1 MWLDD
6 LYEDRKIR
14 ASANGSGRSR
24 SLLQL
29 FLSKKWW
36 CDMDV
41 YTPLK
46 YSRKAPAVQLFFGWN
61 LFCYCIFA
69 FFLMWWHKKFQ
80 WLYHISYWEAF
91 CMLLLCLKKHL
102 CSFFL
107 CFIFSVC
114 IKARMWGG
122 RKTIYLAGVF
132 FPHAPWDTFLFSHLR
147 GLVHQYSW
155 KLSYWLLCH
164 QRGFAP
170 LGTSIVFFLLFLP

>member
-41 YTPLK
+41 YTQLK

-61 LFCYCIFA
+61 SFFNGLLLHFCCFSNVMAWKVLVTLFCFLLGGILYA
-69 FFLMWWHKKFQ
+69 ATLSQKTSLLLFLMFYFFNMHKSQNVRRKKNS
-80 WLYHISYWEAF
+80 IS
-91 CMLLLCLKKHL
+91 CL
-102 CSFFL
+102 
-107 CFIFSVC
+107 
-114 IKARMWGG
+114 
-122 RKTIYLAGVF
+122 F
-132 FPHAPWDTFLFSHLR
+132 FPYAPWDYFLFLHPR
-147 GLVHQYSW
+147 GLVHQCSW
-155 KLSYWLLCH
+155 KLFGFCATRGDLL
-164 QRGFAP
+164 P
-170 LGTSIVFFLLFLP
+170 